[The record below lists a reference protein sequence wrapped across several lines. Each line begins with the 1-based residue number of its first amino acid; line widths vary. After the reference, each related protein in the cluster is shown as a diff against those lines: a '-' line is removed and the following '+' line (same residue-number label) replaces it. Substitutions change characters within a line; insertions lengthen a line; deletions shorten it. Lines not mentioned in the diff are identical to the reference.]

1 MNGALSG
8 PAAAVVLQ
16 AALDLF
22 TSKQVGVNEY
32 ANGGARYRPKCY
44 ICMKTLI
51 YLRADS
57 LSQSLC
63 LNL

>member
-1 MNGALSG
+1 MSAALSG

-22 TSKQVGVNEY
+22 TYKQVGVNKY
-32 ANGGARYRPKCY
+32 ANGSTRYRPKCY

-51 YLRADS
+51 HP
-57 LSQSLC
+57 
-63 LNL
+63 

>member
-22 TSKQVGVNEY
+22 TYKQVRVNEY
-32 ANGGARYRPKCY
+32 ANGGASYHPKCY

-51 YLRADS
+51 YLRADW
-57 LSQSLC
+57 L
-63 LNL
+63 

>member
-22 TSKQVGVNEY
+22 TYKQVVVNEY
-32 ANGGARYRPKCY
+32 ANGSV
-44 ICMKTLI
+44 
-51 YLRADS
+51 RA
-57 LSQSLC
+57 C
-63 LNL
+63 AAIPNVIFA